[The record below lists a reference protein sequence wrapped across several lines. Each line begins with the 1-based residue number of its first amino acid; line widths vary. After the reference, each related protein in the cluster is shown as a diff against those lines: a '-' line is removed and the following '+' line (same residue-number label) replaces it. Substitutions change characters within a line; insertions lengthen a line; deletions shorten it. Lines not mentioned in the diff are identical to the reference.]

1 MIEIEASNIG
11 IDNLDARIVRE
22 ANIARWRAA
31 TSGAVGADALRSMFQ
46 SAVAETLSE
55 LSLLRPAPV
64 VGEDVMSTF
73 DIGPGP
79 TVGVLLRMAK
89 RLWEEEDGLGREEL
103 LERVRKQAVAEGILG

>member
-1 MIEIEASNIG
+1 
-11 IDNLDARIVRE
+11 
-22 ANIARWRAA
+22 
-31 TSGAVGADALRSMFQ
+31 
-46 SAVAETLSE
+46 
-55 LSLLRPAPV
+55 
-64 VGEDVMSTF
+64 MSTF